1 MKNKSFE
8 QVMDEINMLLGAL
21 WFFSYMLLAINQIV
35 IFPLVFVA
43 LYLFLMLARRA
54 EKWQRLEI

>member
-8 QVMDEINMLLGAL
+8 QVMDEVNMLLGAL
-21 WFFSYMLLAINQIV
+21 WFFTYMLLAVNQMV
-35 IFPLVFVA
+35 IFPLTLGAF
-43 LYLFLMLARRA
+43 YLFLMLARRA